1 MANPGSGLLDFGR
14 FVARGLFTAN
24 QRKKIKA
31 ALVSAA
37 ELPLRLTGLQRLLDG
52 QRAEMDRL
60 KSRLVVLDGKLNL
73 ALFGMPVL
81 DEYRPYLLSNSLVKQ
96 LDEKIGEAQLLV
108 ELDRILSDVQKV
120 NVSTIHDL
128 AMRASGIQPCEAL
141 IVGLD
146 LPDLPMAIRAAFPSL
161 QSSVVCD
168 VNPLLLKRFTKGS
181 PADIPIE
188 TIPTDPL
195 TMLISQNQRKF
206 DLIIAFHRLHQMSPR
221 DQVHFM
227 LLAVQALR
235 PGGVLYIEIPDPANA
250 DVYWADYRNLRPI
263 SLSFAKSVLRGQAG
277 ELSVGLIGGDG
288 NVRHWGLTFRKT

>member
-1 MANPGSGLLDFGR
+1 MANSGSGILDFGR

-31 ALVSAA
+31 ALVSGA
-37 ELPLRLTGLQRLLDG
+37 EFPLRLTGLQRLLDG

-96 LDEKIGEAQLLV
+96 LDEKIGEAQLLA

-120 NVSTIHDL
+120 SESTIRDL
-128 AMRASGIQPCEAL
+128 AIRTSGFQPQEAL

-146 LPDLPMAIRAAFPSL
+146 LPALPVAIHSAFPSL
-161 QSSVVCD
+161 HTSVVCD
-168 VNPLLLKRFTKGS
+168 VNPLLLKRLPKG
-181 PADIPIE
+181 PPTDLPMEA
-188 TIPTDPL
+188 IPTDPL
-195 TMLISQNQRKF
+195 TMLISQSQRRF
-206 DLIIAFHRLHQMSPR
+206 DLIVAFHRLHQMSPR

-227 LLAVQALR
+227 LLAVQSLR
-235 PGGVLYIEIPDPANA
+235 PGGVLYIEIPDPANP

-263 SLSFAKSVLRGQAG
+263 SLSFAKSVLRGKSG
-277 ELSVGLIGGDG
+277 ELSVGLVGGDS
-288 NVRHWGLTFRKT
+288 NVRHWSLTFRKS